1 MNELG
6 KAVVD
11 QTGRA
16 LGPRALAT
24 RERLLEATLA
34 ELSVSSLRDLK
45 VTDLVKRVGTS
56 PATFYQYFRD
66 VEEAVLQ
73 LATRA
78 SHEMPAIAELIDGDW
93 SGAVGLD
100 RARAI
105 TSAFIEHWDRHRA
118 ALRIRNTASDEGDR
132 RFLAIRDEAMTPML
146 TAVSRQIILY
156 RGSSLAAGEHPG
168 AAAAA
173 IGAILERLASYHTEL
188 ETMGVTRE
196 NLVETVARIVRK
208 TITDET

>member
-1 MNELG
+1 MGEPE
-6 KAVVD
+6 KSVVD

-24 RERLLEATLA
+24 REKLLEATLA
-34 ELSVSSLRDLK
+34 ELAICSLRDLK

-66 VEEAVLQ
+66 VEEAVLH

-78 SHEMPAIAELIDGDW
+78 SREMPAMVGMIDGEWRGD
-93 SGAVGLD
+93 AGLD

-105 TSAFIEHWDRHRA
+105 ASAFVEHWDRHGA
-118 ALRIRNTASDEGDR
+118 ALRIRNTASDEGDL
-132 RFLAIRDEAMTPML
+132 RFLSVRNEAMTPML
-146 TAVSRQIILY
+146 TALSRQILLY
-156 RGSSLAAGEHPG
+156 RGSSLAPGEHPG

-173 IGAILERLASYHTEL
+173 MGAILERLASYHKEL
-188 ETMGVTRE
+188 ESMGVTRE
-196 NLVETVARIVRK
+196 DLVETVARIVRK
-208 TITDET
+208 TIADE